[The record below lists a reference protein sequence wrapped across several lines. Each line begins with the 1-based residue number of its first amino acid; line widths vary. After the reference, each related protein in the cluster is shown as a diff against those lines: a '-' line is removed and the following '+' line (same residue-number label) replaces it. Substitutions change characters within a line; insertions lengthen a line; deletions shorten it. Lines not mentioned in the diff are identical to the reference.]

1 MKYNTI
7 IFDLDGTLIDTIE
20 DLGTAVNHALGLR
33 GLALHSMAEYK
44 DMVGHGVRNLVKDAL
59 AGSLGR
65 QPEDAL
71 VDSALADFVDYYVAH
86 IDVHTRPYPG
96 IQALLSKLQGKGLK
110 LAVASNKF
118 QEGAEKLVKEFF
130 PDIRFVAVLGNSPEL
145 PLKPDAAVVQLV
157 LDKAGVSRE
166 EAVFVGDSATD
177 MKTAANGGV
186 RSIGVSWGFRPR
198 TDLEQSG
205 AMDIADSAEQLFEK
219 I

>member
-1 MKYNTI
+1 MTKLA

-205 AMDIADSAEQLFEK
+205 AMDIADSVEQLFEK

>member
-1 MKYNTI
+1 MTKLA

-65 QPEDAL
+65 KPEDAL

>member
-1 MKYNTI
+1 MTKLV
-7 IFDLDGTLIDTIE
+7 IFDLDGTLIDTI
-20 DLGTAVNHALGLR
+20 DSLPTSLNHALGLR

-96 IQALLSKLQGKGLK
+96 VRAVLSKLQGKGLK

-198 TDLEQSG
+198 TDLQASG
-205 AMDIADSAEQLFEK
+205 AMDIADNAEELFEK

>member
-1 MKYNTI
+1 MTKLA

-33 GLALHSMAEYK
+33 GLALHSMAEYR

>member
-1 MKYNTI
+1 MTKLA

-33 GLALHSMAEYK
+33 GLALHSMAEYR

-96 IQALLSKLQGKGLK
+96 IPQLLARLQEKGLK

-130 PDIRFVAVLGNSPEL
+130 PDISFVAVLGNSPEL

-177 MKTAANGGV
+177 MKTAANGAV

>member
-1 MKYNTI
+1 MTKLA

-33 GLALHSMAEYK
+33 GLALHSMAEYR

-86 IDVHTRPYPG
+86 IDVHTRPSPG
-96 IQALLSKLQGKGLK
+96 LQALLSKLQGKGLK

-118 QEGAEKLVKEFF
+118 QEGTEKLVKEFF

>member
-1 MKYNTI
+1 MTKLA

-86 IDVHTRPYPG
+86 IDVHTRPYTG

>member
-1 MKYNTI
+1 MTKLA

-96 IQALLSKLQGKGLK
+96 IQALLSNLQGKGLK

>member
-1 MKYNTI
+1 MTKLA

-145 PLKPDAAVVQLV
+145 PLKPDAAVVHLV

>member
-1 MKYNTI
+1 MTKLA

-130 PDIRFVAVLGNSPEL
+130 PDIRFVAVMGNSPEL

>member
-1 MKYNTI
+1 MTKLA

-198 TDLEQSG
+198 TDLQESG
-205 AMDIADSAEQLFEK
+205 AMDIADSAEELFEK

>member
-1 MKYNTI
+1 MTKLA

-96 IQALLSKLQGKGLK
+96 IQALLSKLQVKGLK

>member
-1 MKYNTI
+1 MTKLA

-33 GLALHSMAEYK
+33 GLALHSMAEYR

-130 PDIRFVAVLGNSPEL
+130 PESRLVAVLGNSPEL

>member
-1 MKYNTI
+1 MTKLA

-59 AGSLGR
+59 AGSLGK

>member
-1 MKYNTI
+1 MTKLA

-44 DMVGHGVRNLVKDAL
+44 DMVGPGVRNLVKDAL

>member
-1 MKYNTI
+1 MTKLA

-71 VDSALADFVDYYVAH
+71 VDSVLADFVDYYVAH

>member
-1 MKYNTI
+1 MTKLA

-65 QPEDAL
+65 KPEDAL
-71 VDSALADFVDYYVAH
+71 VDSALAAFVDYYVAH

>member
-1 MKYNTI
+1 MTKLA

-65 QPEDAL
+65 KPEDAL

-145 PLKPDAAVVQLV
+145 PLKPDAAVVHLV
-157 LDKAGVSRE
+157 LDKAGYSVQ
-166 EAVFVGDSATD
+166 
-177 MKTAANGGV
+177 TAFAALSV
-186 RSIGVSWGFRPR
+186 
-198 TDLEQSG
+198 
-205 AMDIADSAEQLFEK
+205 K

>member
-1 MKYNTI
+1 MTKLA

-157 LDKAGVSRE
+157 IDKAGVSRE
-166 EAVFVGDSATD
+166 EAVFVGDSATA

>member
-1 MKYNTI
+1 MTKLA

-44 DMVGHGVRNLVKDAL
+44 DMVGHGVRDLVKDAL

>member
-1 MKYNTI
+1 MTKLA

-71 VDSALADFVDYYVAH
+71 ADSALADFVDYYVAH
-86 IDVHTRPYPG
+86 IDVHTRTYPG

>member
-1 MKYNTI
+1 MTKLA

-33 GLALHSMAEYK
+33 GLALHSMAEYR

-118 QEGAEKLVKEFF
+118 QEGTEKLVKEFF

>member
-1 MKYNTI
+1 MTKLA

-118 QEGAEKLVKEFF
+118 QEGAEKLAKEFF
-130 PDIRFVAVLGNSPEL
+130 PDIRSVAVLGHSPEL

>member
-1 MKYNTI
+1 MTKLA

-20 DLGTAVNHALGLR
+20 DLGTAVKHALGLR

-71 VDSALADFVDYYVAH
+71 VDSALAGFVDYYVAH

>member
-1 MKYNTI
+1 MTKLA

-20 DLGTAVNHALGLR
+20 DLGTAVNYALGLR
-33 GLALHSMAEYK
+33 GLPQHTMTAYK
-44 DMVGHGVRNLVKDAL
+44 DMVGHGIRNLVINAL
-59 AGSLGR
+59 GQAAGEPLTD
-65 QPEDAL
+65 E
-71 VDSALADFVDYYVAH
+71 VLADFVDYYVAH

-96 IQALLSKLQGKGLK
+96 IPDLLAKLQAKGIK

-118 QEGAEKLVKEFF
+118 QQGAEQLVNEFF

-166 EAVFVGDSATD
+166 ETVFVGDSATD

-198 TDLEQSG
+198 TELEQAG
-205 AMDIADSAEQLFEK
+205 AMDIADSADQLFEM

>member
-1 MKYNTI
+1 MTKLA

-33 GLALHSMAEYK
+33 GLALHSMAEYR

-145 PLKPDAAVVQLV
+145 PLKPDASVVQLV

>member
-1 MKYNTI
+1 MTKLA

-166 EAVFVGDSATD
+166 EAVFVGDSASD